1 MLFRSER
8 RAWSGYDAEHE
19 HGDGR
24 PYARFLLEASAPVVT
39 AEVTKQVLVGDFV
52 SQIEQYLLTDK
63 HGIKDE
69 TLSNNINVG
78 YRSYTVDRSTVEM
91 LVIEDLF
98 GDYTTVIFSTNAA
111 LIGDIMHSLE
121 A

>member
-1 MLFRSER
+1 MLFRS
-8 RAWSGYDAEHE
+8 
-19 HGDGR
+19 
-24 PYARFLLEASAPVVT
+24 
-39 AEVTKQVLVGDFV
+39 
-52 SQIEQYLLTDK
+52 YLLTDK